1 MWQWHSLTWQLGR
14 LGSWG
19 WKMFF
24 FKLRGHC
31 TCYRPLLKCV
41 YMFLPPWHF
50 DDDLPIPLFHWQHS
64 EHFPL
69 DLPMAK
75 TLPGQNRPH
84 TPPSV
89 AHNVDGPNP
98 IPIPIHASNSNCYI
112 LLQIVAY
119 CYQDQEGSNN
129 EGKETGLKWFKWSKW
144 LTGRM
149 ANQIILKIEIFKFF
163 HPQFFG

>member
-1 MWQWHSLTWQLGR
+1 MATWAVGFLR
-14 LGSWG
+14 
-19 WKMFF
+19 MENVFF
-24 FKLRGHC
+24 QKLRGHC

-50 DDDLPIPLFHWQHS
+50 DDDLPIPLFHWRHS

-75 TLPGQNRPH
+75 TLPGQKTVHTHRPALH
-84 TPPSV
+84 TMLMV
-89 AHNVDGPNP
+89 P
-98 IPIPIHASNSNCYI
+98 IPSQSLCMHQTSSNSNCYI

-129 EGKETGLKWFKWSKW
+129 EGKEMGLKWFIWSKW

-149 ANQIILKIEIFKFF
+149 ANQIILKIVFFFKFF